1 MAASSSQ
8 NSTISGACTLKS
20 SLLNCQMLSE
30 MAIGEIRGLLLMKT
44 VKELSTLAKSLG
56 VRLAGSTRKA
66 DIVERL
72 LAMAKI
78 GAVRDTST
86 DDTTTGEIFT
96 GISYITAEVRDALQQ
111 LPLFES
117 ITHWKK
123 ETRGTLRDFT
133 FMNLLIY
140 LVYGRDKSF
149 DMQSLKA
156 FKSLKAYKFFYDG
169 FVKNVWM
176 HECEPTTGNVVL
188 RVLYFRAYV
197 HHSFTCESPLSVFI
211 SINGDTGDVYSA
223 KCNCVSGYV
232 KYHSF

>member
-1 MAASSSQ
+1 
-8 NSTISGACTLKS
+8 
-20 SLLNCQMLSE
+20 MLSE
-30 MAIGEIRGLLLMKT
+30 MAMGEIRGLLLMKT
-44 VKELSTLAKSLG
+44 VKELNTQAKSLG

-123 ETRGTLRDFT
+123 ETRGALKDFT

-149 DMQSLKA
+149 DMQSL
-156 FKSLKAYKFFYDG
+156 L
-169 FVKNVWM
+169 
-176 HECEPTTGNVVL
+176 
-188 RVLYFRAYV
+188 
-197 HHSFTCESPLSVFI
+197 
-211 SINGDTGDVYSA
+211 
-223 KCNCVSGYV
+223 
-232 KYHSF
+232 

>member
-1 MAASSSQ
+1 
-8 NSTISGACTLKS
+8 
-20 SLLNCQMLSE
+20 
-30 MAIGEIRGLLLMKT
+30 MAIGEIRGLLLGKT

-66 DIVERL
+66 DIVDRL

-78 GAVRDTST
+78 GAVRDASS
-86 DDTTTGEIFT
+86 DDTIKAFT

-123 ETRGTLRDFT
+123 ETRGALSDFT

-176 HECEPTTGNVVL
+176 HECQPTTGNVVL

-197 HHSFTCESPLSVFI
+197 HHSFTCESPLLVFV

-232 KYHSF
+232 ILISMTNSDKG